1 MVLAE
6 AVLLLAE
13 EAGADREISQMAVVE
28 VVFSGQGPGLVE
40 GMPLLLRLDQGQEQR
55 WSGLGQ
61 GPDPMTP
68 VGPWRPAGTIVGR
81 WSMAE
86 LAGSP
91 FLIQMFFFPLAS
103 Y

>member
-1 MVLAE
+1 MVVLAE

-55 WSGLGQ
+55 
-61 GPDPMTP
+61 
-68 VGPWRPAGTIVGR
+68 
-81 WSMAE
+81 
-86 LAGSP
+86 
-91 FLIQMFFFPLAS
+91 
-103 Y
+103 

>member
-1 MVLAE
+1 MGHHWRWWVVVLAE

-55 WSGLGQ
+55 
-61 GPDPMTP
+61 
-68 VGPWRPAGTIVGR
+68 
-81 WSMAE
+81 
-86 LAGSP
+86 
-91 FLIQMFFFPLAS
+91 
-103 Y
+103 